1 MNKNVILETQFKSLI
16 DMLYDLS
23 EMNGSL
29 TYILSTG
36 LEYSGSYYNQ
46 NNIFSN
52 QIQYLLKHNEGVCGR
67 KLYDFSFQNDTKNLS
82 FKIEILFTNIT
93 TNNSNEKE
101 NIYIIIQ
108 PFDSNGQQ
116 PLGDEAIITHTFHQT
131 INAKTTAILSTI
143 NQFVLKTN

>member
-16 DMLYDLS
+16 DMFYDLS
-23 EMNGSL
+23 EINGSL

-108 PFDSNGQQ
+108 PFDSNGQR
-116 PLGDEAIITHTFHQT
+116 LDDETIITHSFHQT